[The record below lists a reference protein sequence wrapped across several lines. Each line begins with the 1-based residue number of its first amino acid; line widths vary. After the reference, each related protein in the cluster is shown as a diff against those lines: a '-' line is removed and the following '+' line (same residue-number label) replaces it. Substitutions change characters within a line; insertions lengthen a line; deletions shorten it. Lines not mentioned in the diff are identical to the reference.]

1 MYGASYAAD
10 AWTSS
15 NDKTLLTVIAVVLVA
30 AAFAAVKIYQ
40 ARAAASKDGYR
51 VLLEQISERQ
61 GQLVG
66 EINDIR
72 VRLDS
77 MEKMMREVE

>member
-1 MYGASYAAD
+1 MYGASYAAG

-51 VLLEQISERQ
+51 ELLEQISERQ

>member
-1 MYGASYAAD
+1 MYGASYAAG

-40 ARAAASKDGYR
+40 ARAVASKDGYR
-51 VLLEQISERQ
+51 ELLEQIGERQ